1 MKRSI
6 VHCYLIELEFVKD
19 ARKSLLEEY
28 SMSAWRLVIPNIR
41 TGYFSWR
48 NYIQLFVRARAGPKQ
63 FGALGS
69 NL

>member
-41 TGYFSWR
+41 TGYFHGETIYSC
-48 NYIQLFVRARAGPKQ
+48 LCEPEPAP
-63 FGALGS
+63 S
-69 NL
+69 NLAP